1 MQDATKKV
9 LPLLQKAK
17 QGSVPSTAAGISYLE
32 MKHSLM
38 MSYCTFLSFYLLM
51 KEEGKDVTDHPVLY
65 RLTHIKTLLEKL
77 KPLDQ
82 KLESQ
87 ILKLTKTAKKF
98 DINNKSDS
106 ESNSDEEEGEQELD
120 DSSENLIA
128 KKPAKSSE
136 KH

>member
-1 MQDATKKV
+1 MKV
-9 LPLLQKAK
+9 
-17 QGSVPSTAAGISYLE
+17 
-32 MKHSLM
+32 
-38 MSYCTFLSFYLLM
+38 
-51 KEEGKDVTDHPVLY
+51 EGKDVTDHPVLY

-98 DINNKSDS
+98 DINNNSDS